1 MDRKKLDALLEWMM
15 QSVGPDLNAIVVVDR
30 QGLIISSKSAE
41 GVDEE
46 LIGGLSALVEPILK
60 RISSEFQS
68 GAFGTG
74 SFDTE
79 KNRLIFCE
87 AGPQSVLVM
96 VADAMASIDELFP
109 YAYLCSEKVARILD
123 DRPVSPV
130 IPEIKRSSNRL
141 GGAKDGRIT
150 IEEGIFIFKI
160 VLGGDGGVGK
170 TTLVQQFVQGEFEK
184 DYKATIGAQ
193 IMKKELEFP
202 EWNVKVRFT
211 IWDLAGQ
218 AQFARVRQTYVAGA
232 KAGFIVFD
240 VTRRETFESI
250 KNWYSEIHRVDESV
264 ILILVGNKIDLPNRV
279 VTTEEGKQL
288 GDSLGIPYIETSALN
303 VDIVNEA
310 FKSMAF
316 LLIQDYRKINPM

>member
-1 MDRKKLDALLEWMM
+1 MDRKKLEALLEWMM
-15 QSVGPDLNAIVVVDR
+15 QSVGADLNAIVVVDR
-30 QGLIISSKSAE
+30 QGLIISSKS
-41 GVDEE
+41 GQDVDED

-60 RISSEFQS
+60 RISAEFQS
-68 GAFGTG
+68 GSFGTG

-96 VADAMASIDELFP
+96 VADAMASIDDLFP
-109 YAYLCSEKVARILD
+109 YAYLCAEKVARILD

-130 IPEIKRSSNRL
+130 VPEVKRPTKRL
-141 GGAKDGRIT
+141 EGAKDGRIT

-160 VLGGDGGVGK
+160 VLGGEGGVGK

-240 VTRRETFESI
+240 VTRRETFDSI
-250 KNWYSEIHRVDESV
+250 SNWFKEIHRVDDSV

-279 VTTEEGKQL
+279 VSTEEGKQL

-316 LLIQDYRKINPM
+316 LLIQEYRRLNPM